1 MADKSVPS
9 WPANVSEKQR
19 PSASKILP
27 YLYVGN
33 FASSANA
40 KYLSDRNIKY
50 ILNVT
55 PSPSCNVQP
64 DIEYLSIP
72 INDNEKED
80 IISNFDQSIAF
91 INKAKEAG
99 PNQNVLVHCH
109 YGISRSVTIVI
120 AYVMKEKEW
129 SLAKAMKFVRDH
141 HSNGEPNFG
150 FFHQMCEYE
159 KKLYGKVSMTAE
171 EFSFF

>member
-72 INDNEKED
+72 ICCCMIAIFVL
-80 IISNFDQSIAF
+80 IISNAWLQEWVGS
-91 INKAKEAG
+91 
-99 PNQNVLVHCH
+99 L
-109 YGISRSVTIVI
+109 RSTRQ
-120 AYVMKEKEW
+120 
-129 SLAKAMKFVRDH
+129 LASYTRELF
-141 HSNGEPNFG
+141 NFSHFEDWRPCTSVG
-150 FFHQMCEYE
+150 LQTCACSSSGT
-159 KKLYGKVSMTAE
+159 KNL
-171 EFSFF
+171 